1 MKTLRLFLVFSATA
15 VATQKVS
22 IIRPFSESPSPAAFN
37 NNCNPTF
44 PRGIAVVEHMKL
56 PRALSRQEQD
66 EHTPEYTLTESG
78 AFSAEIYTIK
88 SPEVQQAA
96 KEMDQF
102 FTGPYP
108 EWFHPEIGDE
118 LRVDIDYDVLTGKSG
133 RWVKGPEGERAI
145 LVQDGVGF
153 SAPGTM
159 VGIFPLF
166 VRECQES

>member
-1 MKTLRLFLVFSATA
+1 MKMLLLFIVFSTTA

-22 IIRPFSESPSPAAFN
+22 IIHPFSGSPSPPAFS

-56 PRALSRQEQD
+56 PRASSPQEQD
-66 EHTPEYTLTESG
+66 DHTPEYSLTESG

-108 EWFHPEIGDE
+108 EWFHPENGDE
-118 LRVDIDYDVLTGKSG
+118 LRVDIDYDVLNGKVG

-145 LVQDGVGF
+145 LVNDGVGF

-166 VRECQES
+166 VGVC